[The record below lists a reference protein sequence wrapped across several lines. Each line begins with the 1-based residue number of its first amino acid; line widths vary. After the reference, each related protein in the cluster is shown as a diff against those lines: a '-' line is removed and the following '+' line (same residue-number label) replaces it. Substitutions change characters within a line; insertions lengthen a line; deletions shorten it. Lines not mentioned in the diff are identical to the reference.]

1 MGRRK
6 DRYRV
11 VVGYWKEFW
20 RVEITRSIILCV
32 SVLPYTNAEALKR
45 TNWQKGRWRRA
56 LLPQLRADV
65 AVAVAAV
72 VDAVA
77 VAAVDGMG
85 VVAVGADV
93 MIVDDGAVGV
103 GDEMGVELDV
113 DVDSTPSG
121 CTTAH
126 NE

>member
-1 MGRRK
+1 M
-6 DRYRV
+6 
-11 VVGYWKEFW
+11 
-20 RVEITRSIILCV
+20 S
-32 SVLPYTNAEALKR
+32 
-45 TNWQKGRWRRA
+45 
-56 LLPQLRADV
+56 QLRADV
-65 AVAVAAV
+65 AVAVAA

-113 DVDSTPSG
+113 EADRTPSG

-126 NE
+126 NAQNQTH